1 MVKLT
6 GDFHSVYYR
15 TKDSLDDINRIMKS
29 TIGDQVESVL
39 QKPNYLELK
48 LRNNLNFKQQA
59 QLKKL
64 VDKKYNLSK
73 VWKDDACNHK
83 INLWYKHNNRVGSRK
98 AVLANDVLNKG
109 MKIFL
114 PESTKG
120 KEGNYPDIGFHWVD
134 DPYEYPA
141 STEKPSVHW
150 VKNVGINTEEYI
162 TENVEDADVIWIED
176 SSVGTIHRHYGKY
189 DDKSG
194 EKIPASALNSYES
207 LLKGTWRKH
216 PEDHK
221 PIIQGILG
229 RIDEQ
234 PFDVNEQDPN
244 DAILR
249 YGNAYIVG
257 HFQELGFP
265 ICDSDGDYE
274 YRSGYSSCDSE
285 KHMDWYPRNMK
296 VYPSK
301 QDSVRITFDTQ
312 DPMAKIALSS
322 KDMLLKLHNAIGT
335 KYGEEGESIRFGYN
349 WFEGWQGHS
358 DETGQ
363 NAWTYHREY
372 PDMKDKKVKPR
383 MRFYLRNNTG
393 LTQMEKAQ
401 ELLGKKWEIEECN
414 AGGCCKN
421 TEWCLVVN
429 RK

>member
-6 GDFHSVYYR
+6 GDFHSVYHR

-29 TIGDQVESVL
+29 TIGDQITSVL

-73 VWKDDACNHK
+73 VWKDSNCNHK
-83 INLWYKHNNRVGSRK
+83 INLWYKKNNRVGDRK
-98 AVLANDVLNKG
+98 AVLAHHVLDKG

-114 PESTKG
+114 PENIKS
-120 KEGNYPDIGFHWVD
+120 KEGNYPDLGFACLN
-134 DPYEYPA
+134 DPYGYPS
-141 STEKPSVHW
+141 STEKPEVHW
-150 VKNVGINTEEYI
+150 VGRPAIQEYI
-162 TENVEDADVIWIED
+162 TENIEEADVIWV
-176 SSVGTIHRHYGKY
+176 SMGTPTVGTIQRQYGKY
-189 DDKSG
+189 DDKVG
-194 EKIPASALNSYES
+194 QKIPASALNSYES
-207 LLKGTWRKH
+207 LLKGTWKSKAD
-216 PEDHK
+216 ET
-221 PIIQGILG
+221 ITQGILG

-274 YRSGYSSCDSE
+274 YRSGYSSVDE
-285 KHMDWYPRNMK
+285 KHMDWYPRNLAK
-296 VYPSK
+296 YPTK
-301 QDSVRITFDTQ
+301 EDTVMITFDTQ

-322 KDMLLKLHNAIGT
+322 KDMLIKLHNAIGT
-335 KYGEEGESIRFGYN
+335 KYGDKGESIRFGYN
-349 WFEGWQGHS
+349 WFEGWQGHD

-363 NAWTYHREY
+363 HAWAYSRAR
-372 PDMKDKKVKPR
+372 PDMNDKKVRPR

-393 LTQMEKAQ
+393 LSQMERAQ

-414 AGGCCKN
+414 AGGCCKD